1 MQFSSAYKRAK
12 GFRSIFVVSRI
23 KYLKIFLPMQ
33 RIVCPFIVF
42 LVCFGAQVGM
52 AQSSSAPEDSLS
64 APFGTRFIDGHP
76 DRLYVGQLIE
86 KGFYETAIQ
95 VCQHRR
101 SLAESGQSAKERAQW
116 RMLCMESTAAK
127 TASEFNKYLDSL
139 SSLDRQLQTIAEFY
153 PAEQNDP
160 RSLWGQFKSTWCQ
173 WYVLRSGVS
182 LYVAAPNRTA
192 LRDWCLE
199 RIRVAID
206 ELEELESR
214 VEKTPTTSVNSSDTV
229 EAGELSALIAEINL
243 LACDLLSLR
252 GMFYPAKSD
261 ERLAAGTQMMTAL
274 EKAERRIGPTWSD
287 RPKLQIAKCRA
298 LLLLD
303 RPKDA
308 LSAADSVASLPQ
320 LRGEWMVT
328 IASIASEAAR
338 ALGDLDTAFRWIRD
352 AGGWESNPQLAIEQ
366 FAATLANEKVSSA
379 DEALRIKKTIAE
391 RFGGYW
397 ASRTDA
403 ILVTSKGSVSKSNET
418 MPSNTLAIELLL
430 SEVKQ
435 LMADKR
441 WEDAIEKLSQGETL
455 AANEK
460 NDTLAFQMAR
470 RVAAVWGSLN
480 DFENAA
486 NEFHRAATTY
496 PHVLEAPGTS
506 MTAVRMVQEGLLR
519 IGTERNQESVDK
531 RESLLLLRKQ
541 IWLDVLSIWPESE
554 QSAAAVESLQNF
566 YLSNDQLWETTQ
578 LWFARW
584 ERLQQQSKDRLPEEP
599 TSEKAKRQTAI
610 QRTITFTSLLC
621 LLSQQSW
628 LDRSMLGVD
637 ARKQAS
643 EAMSRLQA
651 AIRTTQDGR
660 LITLGDR
667 LKFMEVGA
675 GWEWSV
681 IDTPLLQLDASDVF
695 DQWLQCELLFTQF
708 ISSTQ
713 VPRELLQILT
723 ESVDRLVT
731 SSERAQNANLGKATR
746 EQLSRSIAL
755 YKIAIVGWNGDL
767 ATAKTELESKEKESL
782 RSVWWPY
789 QSARWMQTIPTLRE
803 ESLGRY
809 RRIASG
815 LQPGSEGWLE
825 SRARTVQTLRML
837 DRNEEANQLA
847 AMMIATSPNIV
858 PLWITRMEVRK

>member
-23 KYLKIFLPMQ
+23 KYLKILLPMQ
-33 RIVCPFIVF
+33 QNARSFIVF
-42 LVCFGAQVGM
+42 LACLCAQIGM
-52 AQSSSAPEDSLS
+52 AQSSPTPEASLS
-64 APFGTRFIDGHP
+64 SPFGTRFVDGHP

-101 SLAESGQSAKERAQW
+101 SLAESGQSSKERAQW
-116 RMLCMESTAAK
+116 RMLSMESAAAK

-139 SSLDRQLQTIAEFY
+139 SSLDTQLQSIVEIY

-182 LYVAAPNRTA
+182 LYVAAPNRTT
-192 LRDWCLE
+192 LRDWCLK
-199 RIRVAID
+199 RIRIALD

-214 VEKTPTTSVNSSDTV
+214 VEKTPTTAVNSSEKI
-229 EAGELSALIAEINL
+229 EANELSSLIAEINL

-252 GMFYPAKSD
+252 GMIYPSKSD
-261 ERLAAGTQMMTAL
+261 ERLAAGTQMMTVL
-274 EKAERRIGPTWSD
+274 EKAEKRIGPTWAD

-308 LSAADSVASLPQ
+308 LSAADSIAALPQ
-320 LRGEWMVT
+320 LRRDWMVT
-328 IASIASEAAR
+328 IASIGSEAAR

-366 FAATLANEKVSSA
+366 FAATLATEKVSSA

-403 ILVTSKGSVSKSNET
+403 ILVTSKGSVPKSSGT

-435 LMADKR
+435 LMADRR
-441 WEDAIEKLSQGETL
+441 WEDAIEKLSQGETI

-460 NDTLAFQMAR
+460 NDALAFQMAR
-470 RVAAVWGSLN
+470 RIAAIWGSLS

-496 PHVLEAPGTS
+496 SQVSEAPGTS
-506 MTAVRMVQEGLLR
+506 MTAVRMVQEGLQR
-519 IGTERNQESVDK
+519 VGTERNQETVDK

-554 QSAAAVESLQNF
+554 QSVAAVESLQGF

-584 ERLQQQSKDRLPEEP
+584 DRLQQLSKDRLPEDP
-599 TSEKAKRQTAI
+599 ASEKEKRQTAI

-621 LLSQQSW
+621 LFSQQSW
-628 LDRSMLGVD
+628 LDRSMVGVD

-643 EAMSRLQA
+643 EAMSRLQT
-651 AIRTTQDGR
+651 AIKTAEDGR
-660 LITLGDR
+660 LITLGER

-681 IDTPLLQLDASDVF
+681 VDPSLLQLDSGDVI
-695 DQWLQCELLFTQF
+695 DQWLQCQLLFTQLV
-708 ISSTQ
+708 SSTQ
-713 VPRELLQILT
+713 VPREQLQNLV
-723 ESVDRLVT
+723 ESVDRLVML
-731 SSERAQNANLGKATR
+731 SGREPNANLGKATR

-755 YKIAIVGWNGDL
+755 YKLAIVGWNGDL
-767 ATAKTELESKEKESL
+767 ATAKTEIESKEKESL

-789 QSARWMQTIPTLRE
+789 QSARWMQSIPTLRE

-847 AMMIATSPNIV
+847 AVVIATTPNIA
-858 PLWITRMEVRK
+858 PLWITRMEARK